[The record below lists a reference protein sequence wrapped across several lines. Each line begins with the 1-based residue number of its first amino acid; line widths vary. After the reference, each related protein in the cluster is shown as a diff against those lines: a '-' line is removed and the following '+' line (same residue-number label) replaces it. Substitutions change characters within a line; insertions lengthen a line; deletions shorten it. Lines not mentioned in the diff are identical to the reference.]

1 MSLTAT
7 RIRGIDTHH
16 YLAKDLQRAIAFYR
30 DVLGI
35 TPSATASWEHG
46 TEFELGDGSTFGVF
60 KMPNDTWYPC
70 GGVVFAVED
79 VDAMGPLAAQLS
91 TLQVAILKVDR
102 TEIESPNDA
111 FALARAR
118 GIKVYGKGIE
128 DEAHRRRLLRHGC
141 EIGQGYLFS
150 RALPAAEA
158 ERYLRANLN
167 TASALGR

>member
-16 YLAKDLQRAIAFYR
+16 YLAKDLQRAVAFYS
-30 DVLGI
+30 DVLGL

-79 VDAMGPLAAQLS
+79 VDA
-91 TLQVAILKVDR
+91 VAGRLEEAGVRFYTHGVMETPVCRIAWCQDP
-102 TEIESPNDA
+102 EGNN
-111 FALARAR
+111 FAIHQR
-118 GIKVYGKGIE
+118 K
-128 DEAHRRRLLRHGC
+128 
-141 EIGQGYLFS
+141 
-150 RALPAAEA
+150 
-158 ERYLRANLN
+158 
-167 TASALGR
+167 